1 VDWYAIQEDEAGN
14 RKARL
19 LRPEEYVLVD
29 NPVPRFTIQI
39 GQQPEL
45 NYPLRSVR
53 IDGLATRPFSSELG
67 AINCAYIGPN
77 GLSEGQVGK
86 LWDGIALTGREKELL
101 TALRII
107 APGVE
112 GLSLV
117 EDSRTIQRKDRILER
132 IPIVK
137 IAGIDEPLPLR
148 SLGDGTQRMLGIAL
162 ALVNARDGIL
172 LIDEFENGLH
182 YSVQPELWQLIF
194 QIASRLNVQ
203 VFATTHSWDCIEGF
217 QKAAQENTQEEG
229 SLIRLSVKNDEIA
242 ATVFDE
248 EELDIITRDQIE
260 VR

>member
-1 VDWYAIQEDEAGN
+1 M
-14 RKARL
+14 
-19 LRPEEYVLVD
+19 
-29 NPVPRFTIQI
+29 
-39 GQQPEL
+39 
-45 NYPLRSVR
+45 NYPLRSAS
-53 IDGLATRPFSSELG
+53 IDSIATRSVNSELG
-67 AINCAYIGPN
+67 EINCAYITAN

-86 LWDGIALTGREKELL
+86 LWDGIALTGREKEIL

-112 GLSLV
+112 GLSMV
-117 EDSRTIQRKDRILER
+117 EDSRTIQRRDKVLER

-162 ALVNARDGIL
+162 ALVNAKDGIL
-172 LIDEFENGLH
+172 LIDEVENGLH

-194 QIASRLNVQ
+194 HIASLLNVQ

-229 SLIRLSVKNDEIA
+229 LLVRLSVKEDEIV

-248 EELDIITRDQIE
+248 RKLGIATREQIE